1 MIIYVVSIKI
11 SYKDRYGNELISHLN
26 HAFTRMAD
34 AERWEDEQKH
44 RGNTDGNN
52 LLKESLKCFYEYGD
66 KFVSIEDIT
75 ITQMDLD

>member
-1 MIIYVVSIKI
+1 MMIYVVVIEI

-34 AERWEDEQKH
+34 AEKWEDEQKH
-44 RGNTDGNN
+44 RGNINGNN
-52 LLKESLKCFYEYGD
+52 LLKESLGCFYKYGD
-66 KFVSIEDIT
+66 EFVSIEDIT

>member
-34 AERWEDEQKH
+34 VERWENEQKH
-44 RGNTDGNN
+44 RDGNN
-52 LLKESLKCFYEYGD
+52 LLKESLGCFYKYGD
-66 KFVSIEDIT
+66 EFVSIEDIT
-75 ITQMDLD
+75 ITQMNLD